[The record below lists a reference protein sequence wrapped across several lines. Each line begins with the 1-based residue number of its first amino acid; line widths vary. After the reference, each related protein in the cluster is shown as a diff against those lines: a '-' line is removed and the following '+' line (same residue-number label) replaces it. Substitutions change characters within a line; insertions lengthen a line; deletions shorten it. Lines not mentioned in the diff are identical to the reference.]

1 MVAVSSVTNRGSPIG
16 PRGEPGWPQPS
27 SKETEAHMRALLGYD
42 ARMRRWSAL
51 SAISLAVVLVAS
63 TSAQINGVA
72 PSVTSYGFGGHT
84 QPNAPRASVTSLGPN
99 GWSGPRFG
107 TAPVPNRQPHYGHHT
122 YPYYPAYYPYYSV
135 IDPTVYGGPVDGAG
149 PGEDD
154 DQYQGGPTIFDR
166 RGNGERYRTDAR
178 SPAPAPAESS
188 SVAEGSVADRPAAPP
203 EPAQPHTVLVFKDG
217 HKQQVSNYAIVGAS
231 LFDLSSGHRQKI
243 AISDLDVA
251 ATQKANEDQGIEFK
265 LPTLPAGS

>member
-1 MVAVSSVTNRGSPIG
+1 
-16 PRGEPGWPQPS
+16 
-27 SKETEAHMRALLGYD
+27 MRALLGYD

-203 EPAQPHTVLVFKDG
+203 EPAQPDTVLVFKDG